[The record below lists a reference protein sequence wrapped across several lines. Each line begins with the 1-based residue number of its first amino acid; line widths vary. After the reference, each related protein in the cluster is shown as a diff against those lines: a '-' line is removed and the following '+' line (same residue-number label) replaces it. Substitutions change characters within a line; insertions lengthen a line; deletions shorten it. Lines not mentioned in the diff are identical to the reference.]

1 MTVASDIV
9 AARTPV
15 AKHPVHS
22 REKLAGG
29 RAGTRQRQGGIN
41 GVMKLSVCFLC
52 GSAGADNREVAV
64 EITEIAVP
72 YAPRIQHQHVASCER
87 PFVRWCDDVVITF
100 RPGGADK
107 VADIVSPC
115 GKSGPLEFTKQLGK
129 RHAFL
134 DPVRQIIE
142 YIADDAAYVADLGD
156 FAW

>member
-1 MTVASDIV
+1 
-9 AARTPV
+9 
-15 AKHPVHS
+15 
-22 REKLAGG
+22 
-29 RAGTRQRQGGIN
+29 
-41 GVMKLSVCFLC
+41 MKLPVRFLRRS
-52 GSAGADNREVAV
+52 GSADNREVAV

-72 YAPRIQHQHVASCER
+72 YAPRVQHQHVAGCER
-87 PFVRWCDDVVITF
+87 PFVRWRDDVVIAF

-107 VADIVSPC
+107 IADIVSPF